1 MLHIEFLHERFEA
14 NLVTSIYKKV
24 ACNFLE
30 PLINRQWHVGSKR
43 YILKKYMYIYKLSLT
58 IKYANV

>member
-30 PLINRQWHVGSKR
+30 PDNDMLAV
-43 YILKKYMYIYKLSLT
+43 
-58 IKYANV
+58 NVIF